1 MLLCDARE
9 STRRWHCEGIF
20 GELGVRVV
28 VGCWLESFLGV
39 PGAAR
44 AGMGGTLEYRYAE
57 TLIISY
63 GYYLM
68 VSRQLSIFHSNAR
81 PRVKGGFHS
90 TIEH

>member
-1 MLLCDARE
+1 M
-9 STRRWHCEGIF
+9 
-20 GELGVRVV
+20 

-63 GYYLM
+63 G
-68 VSRQLSIFHSNAR
+68 VVLSHGSAAVRCLSFRCTSQST
-81 PRVKGGFHS
+81 KGIHS
-90 TIEH
+90 TVEH